1 MRHSNQIEDAAI
13 LEVSM
18 QMKLLPNLLKN
29 WTRTALF
36 ILEREIA

>member
-13 LEVSM
+13 LEASM
-18 QMKLLPNLLKN
+18 QMKLLPKN

-36 ILEREIA
+36 ILAREIA